1 MKKSF
6 TLCVALCITLAG
18 MAQID
23 STKQVPKD
31 DTIRIGG
38 MIIIRDKDKK
48 NQRVEDDTTTTT
60 TRQRRGGQSRVS
72 SNWLIF
78 DLGVS
83 NYVDNTN
90 YAGAEAQAYAPGSN
104 ETWFKLRGGK
114 SRNVNIWI
122 YMQRLSLI
130 KNVVNLKYGVG
141 LELNNYYY
149 KQAVRYIET
158 PQTIVNPPRVFLDA
172 TPNRQYEKSK
182 LAADYLT
189 VPVML
194 NFNFTPNKERGFGF
208 SAGVSAGYLYSA
220 RNKTVTSDEGKK
232 KAKDDF
238 ELERWKISYIA
249 ELSLGPVRFYGSYA
263 LKNMFERGLD
273 MKPYTLGIRFSN
285 W

>member
-1 MKKSF
+1 M
-6 TLCVALCITLAG
+6 
-18 MAQID
+18 
-23 STKQVPKD
+23 
-31 DTIRIGG
+31 
-38 MIIIRDKDKK
+38 
-48 NQRVEDDTTTTT
+48 
-60 TRQRRGGQSRVS
+60 
-72 SNWLIF
+72 
-78 DLGVS
+78 
-83 NYVDNTN
+83 
-90 YAGAEAQAYAPGSN
+90 
-104 ETWFKLRGGK
+104 
-114 SRNVNIWI
+114 
-122 YMQRLSLI
+122 
-130 KNVVNLKYGVG
+130 
-141 LELNNYYY
+141 
-149 KQAVRYIET
+149 
-158 PQTIVNPPRVFLDA
+158 NPPRVFLDA